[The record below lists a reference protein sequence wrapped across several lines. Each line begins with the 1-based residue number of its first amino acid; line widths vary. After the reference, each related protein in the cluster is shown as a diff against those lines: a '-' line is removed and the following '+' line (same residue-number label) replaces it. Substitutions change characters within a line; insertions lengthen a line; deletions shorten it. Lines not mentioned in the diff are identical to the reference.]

1 MKIAGGTRGFTL
13 LELLVVMALL
23 SLLMLGM
30 GSALRST
37 ARVEQGVDARL
48 ARADAMRV
56 TADFL
61 RTVLSRVSARR
72 GARSDVRPDAHDF
85 VGSADSLSWL
95 GVMPARHGAG
105 GMHHFR
111 LGIEAAGLVLRYQAW
126 RGEALPDWDR
136 ADSLLLVAGATQL
149 ALRFEDDRRTPSRWV
164 DDWTAPEAMPRR
176 VSLAITTPAHGW
188 PAIVVQMRPLPG
200 TDPTLASDP
209 SYGGGR

>member
-1 MKIAGGTRGFTL
+1 MKTAVATRGFTL

-56 TADFL
+56 TSDFL
-61 RTVLSRVSARR
+61 RTVLSRVSARQ
-72 GARSDVRPDAHDF
+72 GVPSAARPDAHDF
-85 VGSADSLSWL
+85 AGSADSLWWL

-111 LGIEAAGLVLRYQAW
+111 LGIEPAGLVLRYQAW

-136 ADSLLLVAGATQL
+136 AESLLLVAGATRL
-149 ALRFEDDRRTPSRWV
+149 ALRFEDDRRAPSRWV
-164 DDWTAPEAMPRR
+164 ADWTAPEAMPRR
-176 VSLAITTPAHGW
+176 VSLAVVTPSHAW
-188 PAIVVQMRPLPG
+188 PAIVVQMRALPG
-200 TDPTLASDP
+200 TDPTLASEQ

>member
-1 MKIAGGTRGFTL
+1 MKDAGGVRGFTL

-56 TADFL
+56 TSDFL
-61 RTVLSRVSARR
+61 RTVLSRVSARQ
-72 GARSDVRPDAHDF
+72 GVPSEARPDAHAF
-85 VGSADSLSWL
+85 AGSADSLWWL

-111 LGIEAAGLVLRYQAW
+111 LGIETAGLVLHYQAW
-126 RGEALPDWDR
+126 RGEALPDWGR
-136 ADSLLLVAGATQL
+136 AESLLLVAGATRL
-149 ALRFEDDRRTPSRWV
+149 ALRFEDDRHTPSRWV
-164 DDWTAPEAMPRR
+164 DDWTAPDAMPRR
-176 VSLAITTPAHGW
+176 VSLAVTTPSDAW
-188 PAIVVQMRPLPG
+188 PAVVVQMRPLPG

>member
-1 MKIAGGTRGFTL
+1 MKAAGRARGFTL

-56 TADFL
+56 TSEFL
-61 RTVLSRVSARR
+61 RTVLSRVSARQ
-72 GARSDVRPDAHDF
+72 GVPSEARPDAHAF
-85 VGSADSLSWL
+85 AGSADSLWWL

-136 ADSLLLVAGATQL
+136 AESQLLLAGATRL
-149 ALRFEDDRRTPSRWV
+149 ALRFEDDRHMPSRWV
-164 DDWTAPEAMPRR
+164 DDWTAPEALPRR
-176 VSLAITTPAHGW
+176 VSLAVGTPSEAW
-188 PAIVVQMRPLPG
+188 PAIVVQMRLLPG
-200 TDPTLASDP
+200 TDPTLAGEQ